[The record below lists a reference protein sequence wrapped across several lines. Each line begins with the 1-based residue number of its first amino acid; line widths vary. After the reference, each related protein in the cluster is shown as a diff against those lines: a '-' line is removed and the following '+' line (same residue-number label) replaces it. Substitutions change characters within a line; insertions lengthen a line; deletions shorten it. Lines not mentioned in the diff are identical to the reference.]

1 MQNNN
6 PVSKVAGILSPGSG
20 SHQVLTHLSHFN
32 ALEKSTEKSET
43 PSVHTN
49 VLVGLGCWRLA
60 HQGLS

>member
-6 PVSKVAGILSPGSG
+6 SVSKVAGILSPGSG
-20 SHQVLTHLSHFN
+20 SHQVLTHLSYFN

-49 VLVGLGCWRLA
+49 MLIGLGSW
-60 HQGLS
+60 HIKG